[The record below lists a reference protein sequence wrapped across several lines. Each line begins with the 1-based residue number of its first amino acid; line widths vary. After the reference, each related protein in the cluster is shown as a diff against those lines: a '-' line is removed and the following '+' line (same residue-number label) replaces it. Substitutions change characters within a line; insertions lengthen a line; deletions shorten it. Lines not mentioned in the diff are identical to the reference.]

1 MFTRS
6 RRRLAY
12 LFAMPMG
19 LILFAFTFIVY
30 YRQAQNQL
38 QSFDRRLYL
47 TAEKISKAF
56 GDPQTSNDL
65 DIDSDI
71 NIWQRE
77 TEHNYICLY
86 DSNRNLR
93 AKLPELETYSCP
105 LYLTKI
111 KGFKTII
118 KNQDKLN
125 SSSIRLRQLTVPI
138 KKNNEYISYLQLTSS
153 LEKIENSLSQTKLFL
168 SLGIPMTLGIIGIVG
183 WLLGGLAMQP
193 TEIAYKQLQR
203 FTADASHELRAPVA
217 AILSN
222 AQVGLLVPENNLKQ
236 PRQRLENIVEISK
249 TMSSLI
255 SNLLLLARHE
265 GRLNIQDLENIDL
278 VKFLQD
284 LAKEYQYVAQ
294 EQELKLVTVFPSH
307 EVMIKADP
315 ELLKQAIRNLLDN
328 ACKYT
333 VAGGNIKILL
343 NTRRLNP
350 SSFRQFPLKASRQ
363 ASIEIKDNGIGIPKK
378 DLPYIFERFYRVD
391 AARTRSSGG
400 FGLGLAIS
408 LQIIQA
414 HGGQISVNSKVEQ
427 GTTFQICLP
436 LKKSI

>member
-1 MFTRS
+1 
-6 RRRLAY
+6 
-12 LFAMPMG
+12 
-19 LILFAFTFIVY
+19 
-30 YRQAQNQL
+30 
-38 QSFDRRLYL
+38 
-47 TAEKISKAF
+47 
-56 GDPQTSNDL
+56 
-65 DIDSDI
+65 
-71 NIWQRE
+71 
-77 TEHNYICLY
+77 
-86 DSNRNLR
+86 
-93 AKLPELETYSCP
+93 
-105 LYLTKI
+105 
-111 KGFKTII
+111 
-118 KNQDKLN
+118 
-125 SSSIRLRQLTVPI
+125 
-138 KKNNEYISYLQLTSS
+138 
-153 LEKIENSLSQTKLFL
+153 
-168 SLGIPMTLGIIGIVG
+168 MTLGIIGIVG